1 MPGIVPYVV
10 RLESL
15 RSFFGSK
22 NVPELEKIK
31 SLNKQYLADY
41 EADEA
46 PAIAAG
52 SPSLGAALD
61 HLCVGEIRKPDHPA
75 PYAWALELLCAH
87 FGQKQS
93 NRFTESLDDNWLV
106 RNLDPVFRGWGL
118 GTVLSTATFLRGAWP
133 LPIPSPRG
141 LPTGGTL
148 TPSEIEHALMAMR
161 AGAVPRVDQS
171 VISVLGD
178 LRGWLETASGSSSGV
193 VCFYY

>member
-1 MPGIVPYVV
+1 MPGIVPYAV

-41 EADEA
+41 QNDQAS
-46 PAIAAG
+46 AIAAG
-52 SPSLGAALD
+52 APSLGHALD
-61 HLCVGEIRKPDHPA
+61 HLCVGEIRKPDHPT

-87 FGQKQS
+87 FGQKQA
-93 NRFTESLDDNWLV
+93 NRFTESVDDHWLV
-106 RNLDPVFRGWGL
+106 RHLDPVFKGWGL
-118 GTVLSTATFLRGAWP
+118 GTVLSTATFLRGQWP
-133 LPIPSPRG
+133 LPIPAPRG
-141 LPTGGTL
+141 LPTGGAL
-148 TPSEIEHALMAMR
+148 TSDEIEHALMAMKN
-161 AGAVPRVDQS
+161 GAVPKVDQQ

-178 LRGWLETASGSSSGV
+178 LRGWFESASASSSGL